1 MTFRRRYI
9 LERPEMILVS
19 LGDPYRLFDYPYLK
33 EYINAYSNTAESQK
47 AALKVKKIDFEK
59 HTMLIDENVTNK
71 LTPEERAK
79 GKTYAITD
87 RKTHSALVEDIPEAL
102 EPLLKK
108 LSTRLSLSQTI
119 LCSINQNRLRRSL

>member
-1 MTFRRRYI
+1 MTFRRGYI

-19 LGDPYRLFDYPYLK
+19 LCDPYKLFDYPYLK
-33 EYINAYSNTAESQK
+33 EYINASSNTAESQK

-79 GKTYAITD
+79 
-87 RKTHSALVEDIPEAL
+87 
-102 EPLLKK
+102 
-108 LSTRLSLSQTI
+108 
-119 LCSINQNRLRRSL
+119 